1 MSSNEHLFKIAE
13 AGEGNEGNEHHG
25 GAAAGGGALLSG
37 PGATTAT
44 PGVALYGGENEG
56 ISELRGG
63 NGDDTLYGTGGNLTL
78 VGGAGTNTFNVQA
91 GEDTLADARP
101 GSDHINVSSGAT
113 AVLNLTSSTA
123 NANLST
129 ATTNNSGTLLI
140 NAAPATTSTIMGSR
154 GSDDIRGGTG
164 TVNVRESEG
173 NDHITGGSGGINAVA
188 YTGNESS
195 YHLNQ
200 NANGALL
207 VQKPTGTTDT
217 LNSVQRIQFA
227 NTKVAMDING
237 HAGMT
242 AKVIGAVFGAGAV
255 SNPTY
260 VGIGLH
266 ELDGGTSYTGLMQ
279 LALNAAGAT
288 TSAAEVDLLWHN
300 LFHAAPTAA
309 QAAPYIAMLNSGS
322 TTAAALGTM
331 AADTSVNTANIN
343 LVGLQHTGIHYA

>member
-1 MSSNEHLFKIAE
+1 MLSNEHLFQKTE
-13 AGEGNEGNEHHG
+13 LGEGNEHHG
-25 GAAAGGGALLSG
+25 GAAGGGAVLSG
-37 PGATTAT
+37 STGTTGT
-44 PGVALYGGENEG
+44 PGVTLNGAENEG
-56 ISELRGG
+56 INELRGG
-63 NGDDTLYGTGGNLTL
+63 DGDDTLNGTGGFLTL
-78 VGGAGTNTFNVQA
+78 VGGGGTNTFNVQA
-91 GEDTLADARP
+91 GEDTLADAKP
-101 GSDHINVSSGAT
+101 GTDHINVSSGAT

-140 NAAPATTSTIMGSR
+140 NAAPATTSTITGSS

-164 TVNVRESEG
+164 AVNVQESAG
-173 NDHITGGSGGINAVA
+173 NDTINGGTGGINAVA
-188 YTGNESS
+188 YNNVTSAVLS
-195 YHLNQ
+195 LNP
-200 NANGALL
+200 AGTAT
-207 VQKPTGTTDT
+207 VQKASLGTDT
-217 LNSVQRIQFA
+217 LNNVQRLHFTDTNIA
-227 NTKVAMDING
+227 LDING

-242 AKVIGAVFGAGAV
+242 AKILGAVFGASSVTA
-255 SNPTY
+255 NPAY
-260 VGIGLH
+260 VGIGLKY
-266 ELDGGTSYTGLMQ
+266 LDGGMSYANLMQ

-343 LVGLQHTGIHYA
+343 LVGLQHTGIHYF